1 MTSLFARIRLPL
13 VVAAAASVLS
23 VSALAQGRHDEK
35 PHGMKEIE
43 KKEMAEPRVHPGGR
57 HDEAAHKAAIRASK
71 KDAKG
76 EAKARLE
83 PTK

>member
-1 MTSLFARIRLPL
+1 MKRLIARIRLSMI
-13 VVAAAASVLS
+13 VAAAASVLS

-43 KKEMAEPRVHPGGR
+43 KKEMAEPKVHPGGR

-71 KDAKG
+71 KDAK
-76 EAKARLE
+76 AKQ